1 MFNKDALEYLVDLG
15 VKRQEIKKIEGF
27 NYSTERLHRIT
38 EPKAAALETNSL
50 TSLVDYV
57 NSRHVDLEFQDLMIH
72 VQSPT
77 RVALYGALDKNRER
91 ECFMMCKAIIPDSIR
106 YDVFLDPEKFN
117 IMLQSA
123 FVDLGDRA
131 ALLKVT
137 GSIKDEN
144 ITEVG
149 DNGVSQGVKIKT
161 GVASINEVLVPNP
174 VTLTPYR
181 SFQEIEQVESKFIFR
196 MQSGPRAALF
206 EADGNMWRNEAMI
219 RIKEYLKKN
228 VPEEIDVLG

>member
-1 MFNKDALEYLVDLG
+1 
-15 VKRQEIKKIEGF
+15 
-27 NYSTERLHRIT
+27 
-38 EPKAAALETNSL
+38 
-50 TSLVDYV
+50 
-57 NSRHVDLEFQDLMIH
+57 
-72 VQSPT
+72 
-77 RVALYGALDKNRER
+77 
-91 ECFMMCKAIIPDSIR
+91 
-106 YDVFLDPEKFN
+106 
-117 IMLQSA
+117 MLQSA